1 MHVFPPA
8 QTQSLTCHE
17 ACQSVVWRLGQA
29 KVDTK
34 AKESAIEACEQ
45 SPELLH
51 CLREL
56 TASTVLSDTSKCKQQ
71 LLYHMIFYMV
81 GIFCEFQIS

>member
-1 MHVFPPA
+1 MPYFVSKNVMFFTMPVLPPA
-8 QTQSLTCHE
+8 QTQSLSCHE

-34 AKESAIEACEQ
+34 AKDRAVEACEQ
-45 SPELLH
+45 SPDLLH

-56 TASTVLSDTSKCKQQ
+56 TASTVLSDTSKCK
-71 LLYHMIFYMV
+71 
-81 GIFCEFQIS
+81 